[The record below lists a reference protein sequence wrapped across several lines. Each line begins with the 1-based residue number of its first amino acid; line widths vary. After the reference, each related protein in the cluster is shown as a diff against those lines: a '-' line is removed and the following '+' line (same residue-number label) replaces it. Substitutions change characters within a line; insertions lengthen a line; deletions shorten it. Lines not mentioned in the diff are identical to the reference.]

1 MLTSCQQDGPA
12 EKAGKKVD
20 QNLEEEAGKK
30 IGKVGNAMTDKAEN
44 NTR

>member
-1 MLTSCQQDGPA
+1 MLTSYQQDGPA

-20 QNLEEEAGKK
+20 QNLEEAGKK
-30 IGKVGNAMTDKAEN
+30 IGKVGDAMTDKAEN